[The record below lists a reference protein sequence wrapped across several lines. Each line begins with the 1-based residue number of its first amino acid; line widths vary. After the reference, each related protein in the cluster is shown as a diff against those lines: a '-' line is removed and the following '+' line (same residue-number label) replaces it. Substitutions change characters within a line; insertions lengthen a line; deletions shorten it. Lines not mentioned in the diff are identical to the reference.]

1 VGVVE
6 RSLDK
11 SDRRGD
17 VAANLATLVRCVFI
31 CLLLCHNLK
40 KLNQNLD
47 LELSEAN
54 GLSQQRAA

>member
-1 VGVVE
+1 
-6 RSLDK
+6 
-11 SDRRGD
+11 
-17 VAANLATLVRCVFI
+17 
-31 CLLLCHNLK
+31 LLLCHNLK